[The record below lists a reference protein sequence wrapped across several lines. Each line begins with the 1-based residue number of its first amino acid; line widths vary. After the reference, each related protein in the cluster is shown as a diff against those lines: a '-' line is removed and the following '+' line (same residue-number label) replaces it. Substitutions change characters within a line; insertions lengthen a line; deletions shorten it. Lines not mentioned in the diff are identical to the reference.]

1 MKIKFIIIT
10 FILNF
15 LLIICLFILI
25 DSLYLNNFIEKK
37 SKEQKLINN
46 ISPYIANMHHVR
58 EFTHLK
64 NDNIKSLL
72 FSINKEENFDSE
84 ILFQG
89 DSWAEANVLSAETYK
104 YLIDIS
110 KKKKISIINGGV
122 SSYSPSI
129 MSSQLKY
136 LKNNFNINPNI
147 IIAIIDH
154 TDFADEICR
163 YKDRISIVDNRII
176 KVSGE
181 EEKSGEIYTYRKYPE
196 FLNSIDKYNNNFIK
210 FFYLVKENIAY
221 KVKANK
227 KRCTTKTILTSLKKN
242 NQDFL
247 SNKLYFSKIIN
258 LYIDEVFIE
267 NKNMKLFIV
276 IHPWEIHLNSNN
288 NEYFYFDNLLTEI
301 ISKRT
306 EAQNI
311 HLIDFKK
318 YYPNIYLDNSLKI
331 KDIFVKNDPTSHL
344 TPKAHQYFI
353 KEIIEQIEKKAL

>member
-1 MKIKFIIIT
+1 VIFGSQVRKLILSDLPDSLKPFAQEYKDVLNKLLDLERQDLLNELGLKLKDDGSYEVEDVSRLMETLRQEAIKRTLPDNIVEMLDTFIIDNKNVPKYPLDANPARERIESV
-10 FILNF
+10 LN
-15 LLIICLFILI
+15 
-25 DSLYLNNFIEKK
+25 
-37 SKEQKLINN
+37 
-46 ISPYIANMHHVR
+46 
-58 EFTHLK
+58 
-64 NDNIKSLL
+64 
-72 FSINKEENFDSE
+72 
-84 ILFQG
+84 
-89 DSWAEANVLSAETYK
+89 
-104 YLIDIS
+104 
-110 KKKKISIINGGV
+110 
-122 SSYSPSI
+122 
-129 MSSQLKY
+129 
-136 LKNNFNINPNI
+136 
-147 IIAIIDH
+147 
-154 TDFADEICR
+154 
-163 YKDRISIVDNRII
+163 SIVDNRII

-258 LYIDEVFIE
+258 LYIDEVFFE
-267 NKNMKLFIV
+267 NKNIKLFIV

-288 NEYFYFDNLLTEI
+288 NEYFYFDNFLTEI

-318 YYPNIYLDNSLKI
+318 YYPNIYLDSSLKI

-344 TPKAHQYFI
+344 TPKAHRYFI